1 MHCRRRSQR
10 PAPDFRQPFAHQW
23 GRANGAKQCHRSAAL
38 AASGARPTSMG
49 IMVGGGGG
57 LNPVAQIELAE
68 ICWRIR
74 FAIFGKVYNH
84 NVSVASFKHLR
95 GILEGI
101 SGAFTPRR
109 CRSRRASPLNFE
121 RHSVGRIAESVP
133 RVGSL
138 TTVVA
143 VLRCHALCYIT
154 VTSKNGNKTL
164 CRPKKEPQAN

>member
-1 MHCRRRSQR
+1 VNAPLDEVRRHFGGPHLISGNR
-10 PAPDFRQPFAHQW
+10 FAHQW
-23 GRANGAKQCHRSAAL
+23 GRANGAKQGHCSATLGGQRRARLDLDGGSWSAA
-38 AASGARPTSMG
+38 
-49 IMVGGGGG
+49 GG
-57 LNPVAQIELAE
+57 LNPVAQIELTE

-109 CRSRRASPLNFE
+109 RRSRRASPLNFE
-121 RHSVGRIAESVP
+121 RHSVGRIAKSVP

-138 TTVVA
+138 TTMVA
-143 VLRCHALCYIT
+143 ALRCHALCYIT
-154 VTSKNGNKTL
+154 VT
-164 CRPKKEPQAN
+164 KERK